1 MHHVLLHH
9 GVYNNEVSKFGLI
22 QRVFHRNWIQIVQ
35 IYRGTYFDFI
45 CFAAGILLPKLSRS
59 TFLCDGAVAEEEQ
72 LSTALALAAGA
83 FSGSTAS
90 GMQVVALLGEL
101 DEILIVVLPL
111 RSEASCGA
119 ASCRSEWA

>member
-9 GVYNNEVSKFGLI
+9 GVYNNEVSKYGLI
-22 QRVFHRNWIQIVQ
+22 QRVSDRIWIHIVK

-45 CFAAGILLPKLSRS
+45 CFAAGTHLPKLSRS
-59 TFLCDGAVAEEEQ
+59 AFLSDGAVAAEEQ

-90 GMQVVALLGEL
+90 GMQVVA
-101 DEILIVVLPL
+101 
-111 RSEASCGA
+111 
-119 ASCRSEWA
+119 

>member
-1 MHHVLLHH
+1 MGCTIRLAAEPAWRTCSYASCVTP
-9 GVYNNEVSKFGLI
+9 SW
-22 QRVFHRNWIQIVQ
+22 R
-35 IYRGTYFDFI
+35 FDFI